1 MSSAD
6 DTAKGT
12 DMTTPTTFTDPTRK
26 TALVAGILYL
36 LTFVSSIPAVFLL
49 GPALTN
55 PDYITGAGPDGL
67 VRLGALLDLVNCFT
81 AVGTAVALYTVIR
94 RAHEGLSLGF
104 VATRLTEAAI
114 LFVATLAILSV
125 VTLRETGAAGA
136 DPATLVTVGQSLVA
150 VRDWS
155 FVIGTGV
162 PALNALILGTV
173 LYRSRLVPRL
183 IPAVGLIGVATF
195 GSWVIGY
202 ILGVTGDGTPWHT
215 NGVAPIL
222 FWELALG
229 LWMTFNGFR
238 RSAVARLYA
247 DVATPERPEVTISA
261 PAVAT
266 KAGAA

>member
-1 MSSAD
+1 VTSS
-6 DTAKGT
+6 
-12 DMTTPTTFTDPTRK
+12 TFTDPTRR

-36 LTFVSSIPAVFLL
+36 LTFASSIPAVFLL

-55 PDYITGAGPDGL
+55 PDYITGAGPDGF

-81 AVGTAVALYTVIR
+81 AVGTAVALYSVIKR
-94 RAHEGLSLGF
+94 QHEGFALGF

-136 DPATLVTVGQSLVA
+136 DPASLVTIGQSLVA

-173 LYRSRLVPRL
+173 LYRSRLVPRP
-183 IPAVGLIGVATF
+183 IPALGLIGMVTF

-202 ILGVTGDGTPWHT
+202 ILGVAEAGSAWHT
-215 NGVAPIL
+215 LGVAPIF

-229 LWMTFNGFR
+229 LWMTFKGFR
-238 RSAVARLYA
+238 REAVAQLYP
-247 DVATPERPEVTISA
+247 DVAIADRRDVGTPA
-261 PAVAT
+261 AAVAS

>member
-1 MSSAD
+1 V
-6 DTAKGT
+6 
-12 DMTTPTTFTDPTRK
+12 TTFIGTKDPTRR

-36 LTFVSSIPAVFLL
+36 ITFASSIPAVFLL

-67 VRLGALLDLVNCFT
+67 VRFGALLDLVNCFT
-81 AVGTAVALYTVIR
+81 AVGTAVALYSVVKR
-94 RAHEGLSLGF
+94 QHEGLALGF
-104 VATRLTEAAI
+104 VTTRLMEAAI

-136 DPATLVTVGQSLVA
+136 DAATLVTVGQSLVA

-162 PALNALILGTV
+162 PALNALMLGILM
-173 LYRSRLVPRL
+173 YQSRLVPRA
-183 IPAVGLIGVATF
+183 IPALGLIGVVTF

-202 ILGVTGDGTPWHT
+202 ILGVTEGGTAWHSV
-215 NGVAPIL
+215 GVAPIF

-229 LWMTFNGFR
+229 LWMTFRGFR
-238 RSAVARLYA
+238 
-247 DVATPERPEVTISA
+247 A
-261 PAVAT
+261 PAVAALYADST
-266 KAGAA
+266 IHGKPGAAVTAQTGIAAKAGAA

>member
-1 MSSAD
+1 
-6 DTAKGT
+6 
-12 DMTTPTTFTDPTRK
+12 MTTASTTFRDPTRR

-36 LTFVSSIPAVFLL
+36 ITFVSSIPAVFLL

-55 PDYITGAGPDGL
+55 PDYITGGGPDGL

-81 AVGTAVALYTVIR
+81 AVGTAVALYSVIKR
-94 RAHEGLSLGF
+94 QHEGFALGF
-104 VATRLTEAAI
+104 VAMRLTEAAI

-136 DPATLVTVGQSLVA
+136 DPASLVAVGQSLVA

-162 PALNALILGTV
+162 PALNALILATV
-173 LYRSRLVPRL
+173 LYRSRLVPRP
-183 IPAVGLIGVATF
+183 IPALGLIGMVTF

-202 ILGVTGDGTPWHT
+202 ILGVAEAGSAWHT
-215 NGVAPIL
+215 LGVAPIFL
-222 FWELALG
+222 WELALG
-229 LWMTFNGFR
+229 LWMAIKGFN
-238 RSAVARLYA
+238 RSAPIVVAMAAEAGTSGPAHGPAL
-247 DVATPERPEVTISA
+247 ATSA
-261 PAVAT
+261 AAA